1 MFAHDVRLVY
11 LSLLAAGCAGTPGPS
26 GYLQPAQVAQHE
38 AYGAWIDVDFR
49 EDRAE
54 LAGELV
60 AIGPDTVFVLT
71 RSGLH
76 TIARA
81 SINAARLGTYDSE
94 WANLAYWVTGGTFM
108 TASHGGYAIIT
119 APIWI
124 IIGSITAAAV
134 SREPIEDVRGNDT
147 LRWQEVSKFARF
159 PQGMP
164 RDIDR
169 TKLTLPRSGR

>member
-1 MFAHDVRLVY
+1 MFFRDVHLVA
-11 LSLLAAGCAGTPGPS
+11 LSLLAAGCAGTRGPS

-49 EDRAE
+49 DDRAE

-60 AIGPDTVFVLT
+60 AVESDTVFVLT

-76 TIARA
+76 TIART
-81 SINAARLGTYDSE
+81 SIHAARLGTYDSE
-94 WANLAYWVTGGTFM
+94 WANLAYWVTGATLM
-108 TASHGGYAIIT
+108 TASHGWYSSIT

-124 IIGSITAAAV
+124 ITGVVAAATV
-134 SREPIEDVRGNDT
+134 SRGPIEDVKGNDVS
-147 LRWQEVSKFARF
+147 RWREVSRFARF

-169 TKLTLPRSGR
+169 TKLTLPRYGR